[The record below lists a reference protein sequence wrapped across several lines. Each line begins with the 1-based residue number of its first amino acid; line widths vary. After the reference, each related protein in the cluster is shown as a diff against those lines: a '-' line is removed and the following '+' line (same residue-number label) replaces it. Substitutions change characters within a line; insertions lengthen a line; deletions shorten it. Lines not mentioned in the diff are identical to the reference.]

1 MMEEIITGDWMQTA
15 SGRKFYPGV
24 AEQDF
29 NVHDLAKGLSNYCRY
44 GGQCAEF
51 YSVAEHSLLVS
62 QQVERSLHKAIWNN
76 GDEHIAAVA
85 YQALW
90 HDATEALMGDM
101 TRPWKKRLPEFMKL
115 EAELWAQLAKFL
127 DTPVMLHPLVKHH
140 DNTVLMAEAH
150 VLHVE
155 PPEPWGI
162 RFTPADVVIRCL
174 PPVQARAEF
183 LSRHFSLRQRMGHP
197 SLF

>member
-1 MMEEIITGDWMQTA
+1 VTEKTISTDWMQVA

-24 AEQDF
+24 AGQDF

-44 GGQCAEF
+44 GGQCESF

-62 QQVERSLHKAIWNN
+62 QQVEFEAAIT
-76 GDEHIAAVA
+76 GYSYEEVPHLA

-101 TRPWKKRLPEFMKL
+101 TRPWKKRLPDFVKL
-115 EAELWAQLAKFL
+115 EAELWAELAPWLGTK
-127 DTPVMLHPLVKHH
+127 VVLHQIVKHH
-140 DNTVLMAEAH
+140 DNAVLLAEAH
-150 VLHVE
+150 VLHV
-155 PPEPWGI
+155 PPEESWDI
-162 RFTPADVVIRCL
+162 PAVPDDVVIRCL

-183 LSRHFSLRQRMGHP
+183 LSRHFSLRRRMGDK